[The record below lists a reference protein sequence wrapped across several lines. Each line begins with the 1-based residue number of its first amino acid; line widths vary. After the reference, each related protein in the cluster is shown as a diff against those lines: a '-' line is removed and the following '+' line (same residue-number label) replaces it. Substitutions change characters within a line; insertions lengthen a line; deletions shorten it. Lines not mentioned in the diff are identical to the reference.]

1 MKNGNPPPG
10 GGYYTT
16 RRNGYVS
23 TTKVVS
29 VKLPVALIT
38 ALDELISRGYFQNR
52 SDAIREAIRRLLSNY
67 QNYNSNMLDQRFFVG
82 FR

>member
-1 MKNGNPPPG
+1 MNVENRSKG

-16 RRNGYVS
+16 RRNGYIS

-29 VKLPVALIT
+29 VKLPVALIS
-38 ALDELISRGYFQNR
+38 ALDELISHGYFQNR
-52 SDAIREAIRRLLSNY
+52 SDAIREAIRRLLSSY
-67 QNYNSNMLDQRFFVG
+67 QGYGSNMMDNRFFVG